1 MTDKKFDGTGLKN
14 KILFF
19 FDLPFP
25 PFFSSSPPPPKNI
38 GYFSIW
44 AMFLVSIW
52 NYGVTIEMIE
62 KQLLSS
68 ADSCVYGLG
77 IASIILVIELST
89 FLALYDIRE
98 DNRTTEEEDPTV
110 QIVGETTDPKI
121 LIYTLILSIISILY
135 GLFTAGRAKLT
146 SNNFRIDPKLQLIF
160 LGIFVILWLIAAF
173 LCTLIGPFTV
183 R

>member
-1 MTDKKFDGTGLKN
+1 
-14 KILFF
+14 
-19 FDLPFP
+19 
-25 PFFSSSPPPPKNI
+25 
-38 GYFSIW
+38 
-44 AMFLVSIW
+44 MFLVSIW

-89 FLALYDIRE
+89 FLAFYDIRE
-98 DNRTTEEEDPTV
+98 DNLTTEEEDPTV
-110 QIVGETTDPKI
+110 QIIGEVLPTDPKI

-183 R
+183 S

>member
-1 MTDKKFDGTGLKN
+1 MADKKFDGTGLKN

-25 PFFSSSPPPPKNI
+25 PLFSSSPPPPKKYI

-89 FLALYDIRE
+89 ELALAKQRAIDIE
-98 DNRTTEEEDPTV
+98 V
-110 QIVGETTDPKI
+110 VSTDPKI

>member
-1 MTDKKFDGTGLKN
+1 
-14 KILFF
+14 
-19 FDLPFP
+19 
-25 PFFSSSPPPPKNI
+25 
-38 GYFSIW
+38 
-44 AMFLVSIW
+44 MFLVSIW

-89 FLALYDIRE
+89 RLSLYDIRE
-98 DNRTTEEEDPTV
+98 DNLTTEEEDPTV
-110 QIVGETTDPKI
+110 QIIGEVLPTDPKI
-121 LIYTLILSIISILY
+121 LVYTLILSIISILY